1 LADSALVRET
11 ACPSSAEIDFEAV
24 AALRPDL
31 ITGVSSGMTA
41 EEYETLSRIA
51 PTVTQTDEYAAHP
64 EWEGREA
71 VVSYVMSESEI
82 GAYASQDI
90 RGQLMTGLGFPTPP
104 EIDELAGDQF
114 FSSSASRRS
123 AASIATSSSGSVS
136 TPGGRRDAGRGRVV
150 LQPAEPRF
158 SSIPWCRRSKRR
170 STAIRPLRCR
180 ARRPPRRLAHG

>member
-114 FSSSASRRS
+114 FSSFSLEE
-123 AASIATSSSGSVS
+123 V
-136 TPGGRRDAGRGRVV
+136 GRLDRDLIVWIGLDA
-150 LQPAEPRF
+150 
-158 SSIPWCRRSKRR
+158 RR
-170 STAIRPLRCR
+170 STRCR
-180 ARRPPRRLAHG
+180 AGPRRSPAR